1 MPFVASRSLPAV
13 RPLQSLGRHLPQ
25 TNQMLQPHTLLPHLK
40 PSPTYRQFQ
49 TQRKAWLHIF
59 RPLLTGMAT
68 EFQRSASCTA
78 VLADLDNISMHA
90 VSLPYTWLSEL
101 WPVVAGADSSALAT
115 TTDPSIARPSFAK
128 AYCNE
133 TRATAGSGTPEA
145 APLRDDL

>member
-13 RPLQSLGRHLPQ
+13 RPVQSLGRHLPQ
-25 TNQMLQPHTLLPHLK
+25 TNQMLQPHTLLTHLK

-68 EFQRSASCTA
+68 DFQRSASCTA

-115 TTDPSIARPSFAK
+115 TTDPSIVRPSFAK

-133 TRATAGSGTPEA
+133 TRVTAG
-145 APLRDDL
+145 